1 MLHDILFGVGIV
13 LSLLLGVGTFGGD
26 RTTALIGI
34 ALTLVITIMSVSY
47 DKELHEQRMQSLG
60 TRLKYMKIALAAFTG
75 IKGTLDQIK
84 EYKDN
89 NQNPDQTIEA
99 IQETVIK
106 AEEEMTNELE
116 KSSIQVFD
124 EARDESGPEIRDP
137 ESD

>member
-89 NQNPDQTIEA
+89 NQSPDQTIEA

-124 EARDESGPEIRDP
+124 EARDESGQEIRDT